1 MKKLLVLAGAVV
13 FLAAACNQSQNTVVT
28 PPTHATASSKV
39 DAAVS
44 GLDKNVDTEDGIYMQ
59 SDSDIV
65 NSDQDVINGY
75 NGVSNASKY

>member
-1 MKKLLVLAGAVV
+1 MKKILALAAATV
-13 FLAAACNQSQNTVVT
+13 FLAAACNSESQVST
-28 PPTHATASSKV
+28 PPPAPVTASAKV
-39 DAAVS
+39 DAAVNA
-44 GLDKNVDTEDGIYMQ
+44 LNKNIDSEDAIYMQ